1 MAAILESFGFAL
13 TVSAMLAARASDAD
27 MASPNTVTVDTTG
40 TVPVE
45 IYYEV
50 HGSGPHKIL
59 FVNGMSSVAHLWDL
73 QIDYFLK
80 FPEFSM
86 CIFDNRGSGLSS
98 APIGRYTTTLMAK
111 DAFALL
117 EHLGWH
123 KDIHIVALSM
133 GGMIAQELAYMLGD
147 TIQSMCLVSTFCKFN
162 GVPAQLTSLTGMLK
176 RITPHLPTM
185 ETYTC
190 VMAWLDEPCT
200 RDSTYATNREY
211 ANKFFNDRLSES
223 GFQSH
228 AGRAGQHA
236 AVLSHFFDER
246 LSLLRKHK
254 FSILIISGDQDQV
267 VRQPVS
273 SEYLAERLNARLEIY
288 PGGGHALRFQDP
300 DWHNRHVHDNIKAGL
315 LIAQTSQPPD
325 DLIKLASS

>member
-1 MAAILESFGFAL
+1 M
-13 TVSAMLAARASDAD
+13 
-27 MASPNTVTVDTTG
+27 PKVTVDTTG

-98 APIGRYTTTLMAK
+98 API
-111 DAFALL
+111 
-117 EHLGWH
+117 
-123 KDIHIVALSM
+123 
-133 GGMIAQELAYMLGD
+133 ELAYMLGD

-190 VMAWLDEPCT
+190 VMVDMLFPKAWLDEPCT

-223 GFQSH
+223 GISESCWSCWPAREQFFHIS
-228 AGRAGQHA
+228 
-236 AVLSHFFDER
+236 LMNDYHFCASTSSR
-246 LSLLRKHK
+246 SLLSRETKIRLFDSLLVPNTLPSGSMLGWK
-254 FSILIISGDQDQV
+254 SIQAVAMHYDFRI
-267 VRQPVS
+267 
-273 SEYLAERLNARLEIY
+273 
-288 PGGGHALRFQDP
+288 P